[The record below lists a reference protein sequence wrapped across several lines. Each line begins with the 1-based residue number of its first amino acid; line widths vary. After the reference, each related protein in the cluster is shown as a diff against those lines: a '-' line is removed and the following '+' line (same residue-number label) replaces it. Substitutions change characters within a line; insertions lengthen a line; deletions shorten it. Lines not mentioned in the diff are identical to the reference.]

1 MGLKQI
7 KLVKPKS
14 IALNIA
20 SFNEIQSY
28 IDDTYKDVS
37 EKSRLK
43 YLSSFILFVC
53 CIIEEAYQPRNL
65 QNKKVDKKEEVMKHI
80 EAFFEAKKRNE
91 LLVILLKTYTAVEE
105 LSVYHLLTKPYLPL
119 EVFFFF
125 FENGLVRNW
134 YVFSK

>member
-28 IDDTYKDVS
+28 IDDTYKEVS
-37 EKSRLK
+37 EKPRLK

-65 QNKKVDKKEEVMKHI
+65 QNKKVDKKEEVLQHI
-80 EAFFEAKKRNE
+80 ATFLGVALTEEEKRVIGDIIEDLHSSRRIKRVSFLSKAVFTIGSFF
-91 LLVILLKTYTAVEE
+91 LKMD
-105 LSVYHLLTKPYLPL
+105 
-119 EVFFFF
+119 
-125 FENGLVRNW
+125 
-134 YVFSK
+134 

>member
-37 EKSRLK
+37 DKSRLK

-53 CIIEEAYQPRNL
+53 CIIEEAYQPRNI
-65 QNKKVDKKEEVMKHI
+65 QNKKVDKREEVLHHI
-80 EAFFEAKKRNE
+80 ASFLQVPLTDDERRVIGDIIEDLHSSRRIKRVSFLAKTVFTIGSFF
-91 LLVILLKTYTAVEE
+91 LKMD
-105 LSVYHLLTKPYLPL
+105 
-119 EVFFFF
+119 
-125 FENGLVRNW
+125 
-134 YVFSK
+134 

>member
-1 MGLKQI
+1 MGIKQI

-28 IDDTYKDVS
+28 IDDTYKEVS
-37 EKSRLK
+37 DKSRLK

-65 QNKKVDKKEEVMKHI
+65 QNKKVNKKEEVLKHI
-80 EAFFEAKKRNE
+80 ATFLGIHLSEEEQRVIGDIIEDLHSSRRIKRVSFLSKALFTVGSFF
-91 LLVILLKTYTAVEE
+91 LKMD
-105 LSVYHLLTKPYLPL
+105 
-119 EVFFFF
+119 
-125 FENGLVRNW
+125 
-134 YVFSK
+134 

>member
-37 EKSRLK
+37 DKNRLK

-65 QNKKVDKKEEVMKHI
+65 QNKKVDKKEEVLKHI
-80 EAFFEAKKRNE
+80 STFLGIPFTDEEKRVIGDIIEDLHSSKRIKRVSFVQKTLFTIGSFF
-91 LLVILLKTYTAVEE
+91 LKMD
-105 LSVYHLLTKPYLPL
+105 
-119 EVFFFF
+119 
-125 FENGLVRNW
+125 
-134 YVFSK
+134 

>member
-28 IDDTYKDVS
+28 ISDTYKDVTD
-37 EKSRLK
+37 KNRLK

-53 CIIEEAYQPRNL
+53 CIIEEAYQPRNI
-65 QNKKVDKKEEVMKHI
+65 QNKKVDKKEEVIKHI
-80 EAFFEAKKRNE
+80 ATFLDIPLTDAEKRVIGDIIEDLHSSRRIKRVSFIQKTLFTIGSFF
-91 LLVILLKTYTAVEE
+91 LKMD
-105 LSVYHLLTKPYLPL
+105 
-119 EVFFFF
+119 
-125 FENGLVRNW
+125 
-134 YVFSK
+134 

>member
-28 IDDTYKDVS
+28 IDDTYKEVS
-37 EKSRLK
+37 DKTRLK

-65 QNKKVDKKEEVMKHI
+65 QNKKVDKKEEVLKHI
-80 EAFFEAKKRNE
+80 STFLGVQLSPDDIKIIGDIIEDLHSSRRIKRVSFLSKAIFTIGSFF
-91 LLVILLKTYTAVEE
+91 LKMD
-105 LSVYHLLTKPYLPL
+105 
-119 EVFFFF
+119 
-125 FENGLVRNW
+125 
-134 YVFSK
+134 

>member
-28 IDDTYKDVS
+28 IDDTYKEVS
-37 EKSRLK
+37 DKNRLK

-65 QNKKVDKKEEVMKHI
+65 QNKKVDKKEEVLKHI
-80 EAFFEAKKRNE
+80 SSFLGIQLSPEDINIIGDIIEDLHSSRRIKRVSFLSKAVFTIGSFF
-91 LLVILLKTYTAVEE
+91 LKMD
-105 LSVYHLLTKPYLPL
+105 
-119 EVFFFF
+119 
-125 FENGLVRNW
+125 
-134 YVFSK
+134 

>member
-37 EKSRLK
+37 DKSRLK

-53 CIIEEAYQPRNL
+53 CIIEEAYQPRNV
-65 QNKKVDKKEEVMKHI
+65 QNKKVDKREEVLHHI
-80 EAFFEAKKRNE
+80 ASFLQVPLTDDERRVIGDIIEDLHSSRRIKRVSFLAKTVFTIGSFF
-91 LLVILLKTYTAVEE
+91 LKMD
-105 LSVYHLLTKPYLPL
+105 
-119 EVFFFF
+119 
-125 FENGLVRNW
+125 
-134 YVFSK
+134 

>member
-28 IDDTYKDVS
+28 IDDTYKEVS
-37 EKSRLK
+37 DKSRLK

-65 QNKKVDKKEEVMKHI
+65 QNKKVDKKEEVLKHI
-80 EAFFEAKKRNE
+80 ATFLATSLTEEEKRVIGDIIEDLHSSRRIKRVSFAQKALFTIGSFF
-91 LLVILLKTYTAVEE
+91 LKMD
-105 LSVYHLLTKPYLPL
+105 
-119 EVFFFF
+119 
-125 FENGLVRNW
+125 
-134 YVFSK
+134 

>member
-28 IDDTYKDVS
+28 IDDTYKEVS
-37 EKSRLK
+37 DKNRLK

-65 QNKKVDKKEEVMKHI
+65 QNKKVDKKEEVLKHI
-80 EAFFEAKKRNE
+80 STFLGITLSNEDAHIIGDIIEDLHSSRRIKRVSFLNKALFTIGSFF
-91 LLVILLKTYTAVEE
+91 LKMD
-105 LSVYHLLTKPYLPL
+105 
-119 EVFFFF
+119 
-125 FENGLVRNW
+125 
-134 YVFSK
+134 